1 MEGTSRQAFF
11 VPSSTKLLLKR
22 QLFLRLFCAFRAARP
37 AFARSRQN
45 PVFSCA
51 ARGRKGAV
59 RIGPRLFLIQWLS
72 GKLFSHFDGVCDD
85 ARLVRLLLGL
95 LGIGDDLLGEVT
107 VGGQAR
113 AGGDELTDDD
123 VLLQAD
129 EMVDLAL
136 DGSLG

>member
-22 QLFLRLFCAFRAARP
+22 QLFLRFFCAFRAARR
-37 AFARSRQN
+37 ALLCSRQN
-45 PVFSCA
+45 PAFSLRRRREKR
-51 ARGRKGAV
+51 RGPHWTA
-59 RIGPRLFLIQWLS
+59 PFLIQWLS
-72 GKLFSHFDGVCDD
+72 GELFLHFDGVRDD

-95 LGIGDDLLGEVT
+95 LGIGDDLLGKVA

-129 EMVDLAL
+129 EVVDLAL